1 MSWEPGQ
8 RFSEALAFAVEAHRT
23 QRRKGSETPYIAHL
37 MSVSALVIED
47 GGSEDE
53 AIAALL
59 HDAAEDQGGEPMLE
73 EIGQRFGSDA
83 RRIVA
88 ACSDTFEMPKPEW
101 RLRKEDYIA
110 AVAGKQRD
118 EIRVSL
124 ADKLHNARSILFD
137 LRALGDDLWSRF
149 SADRESVVWYYR
161 ALATEFTKLE
171 AGPMAD
177 ELERVVADIEALVAA

>member
-1 MSWEPGQ
+1 VSWEPGQ

-59 HDAAEDQGGEPMLE
+59 HDAAEDQGGEQMLE
-73 EIGQRFGSDA
+73 EIAQRFGSEV

-101 RLRKEDYIA
+101 RRRKEDYIA

-118 EIRVSL
+118 EVRVSL
-124 ADKLHNARSILFD
+124 ADKLHNARSILLD
-137 LRALGDDLWSRF
+137 LRALGDHLWPRF
-149 SADRESVVWYYR
+149 SADRESVIWNYR
-161 ALATEFTKLE
+161 ALATEFTKLK

>member
-1 MSWEPGQ
+1 VRWEPGQ
-8 RFSEALAFAVEAHRT
+8 RFSEALAFAVEAHST
-23 QRRKGSETPYIAHL
+23 QLRKGSETPYIAHL
-37 MSVSALVIED
+37 MSVAALVIED

-73 EIGQRFGSDA
+73 EIERRFGSDV

-101 RLRKEDYIA
+101 RRRKEDYIA
-110 AVAGKQRD
+110 AVAGKQPD
-118 EIRVSL
+118 EVRVSL

-149 SADRESVVWYYR
+149 SADRESVIWYYR

-177 ELERVVADIEALVAA
+177 ELERVVADIKALVAA